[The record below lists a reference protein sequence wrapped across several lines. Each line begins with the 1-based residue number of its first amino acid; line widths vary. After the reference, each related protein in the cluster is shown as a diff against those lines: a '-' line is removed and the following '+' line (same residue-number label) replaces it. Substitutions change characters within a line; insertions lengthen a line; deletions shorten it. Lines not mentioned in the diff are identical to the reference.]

1 MRVPADPEAE
11 LETPTRQILQAR
23 DVLCGEDRVAE
34 RGDQD
39 AGRELDA
46 RRAAGDLVERRQPGR
61 AVEAARGQQMLDDP
75 QGLEALRL
83 RPLGEIAQPR
93 RPGIIEIGKREAR
106 QDQPEPHLLSSQLLR
121 FRSTLGRS
129 PGRETAMT
137 EFSYDHVHLRSPDPE
152 ATARYYERMFGA
164 EIIKSIQS
172 DGRERVDMSLGGV
185 MMFIAKVDPDASLSE
200 KPAGSYVGLDH
211 LGLRVRD
218 IDRVCDELKAKGAE
232 FTVEPKTIRPGVRIA
247 FVRGPQNVL
256 IEILDRDA

>member
-1 MRVPADPEAE
+1 
-11 LETPTRQILQAR
+11 
-23 DVLCGEDRVAE
+23 
-34 RGDQD
+34 
-39 AGRELDA
+39 
-46 RRAAGDLVERRQPGR
+46 
-61 AVEAARGQQMLDDP
+61 
-75 QGLEALRL
+75 
-83 RPLGEIAQPR
+83 
-93 RPGIIEIGKREAR
+93 
-106 QDQPEPHLLSSQLLR
+106 
-121 FRSTLGRS
+121 
-129 PGRETAMT
+129 MT

-152 ATARYYERMFGA
+152 ATARYYERRFGA

-256 IEILDRDA
+256 IEILDRPEPRSARFHRQ